1 MAKTF
6 KNPPE
11 YRPKLEEGF
20 SINDQIH
27 NELINGKLKDM
38 EQGIKLF
45 LGVLHSDDPLSLYK

>member
-1 MAKTF
+1 MAKTL

-11 YRPKLEEGF
+11 CRPELQEDF

-27 NELINGKLKDM
+27 NDLINGKFKDM

-45 LGVLHSDDPLSLYK
+45 LDVLHSDAPLSLDK